1 MESSFSCS
9 ACGAPIELIK
19 STICEYCGQETKV
32 EANSCQYLGS
42 DADKQEYQSISERI
56 KSAEASL
63 DYVKASEY
71 SQRLLELNQNAPGQ
85 WLMSLR
91 YLDKL
96 LGSNVGW
103 AKAEEANYFLTGYV
117 RLSES
122 YPEDSQV
129 IVTSLLKKL
138 DRYYDALVF
147 DKSLSGKVW
156 DSYSKESRRFIM
168 AYCVFRYNAYE
179 VLQQTDLLK
188 LVVEELSGN
197 QKEYWLTTV
206 NGKVTSSEAGRDLG
220 LDVLDFRDS
229 VIKKLQQTDPSYS
242 PPAIRFHVKPIPV
255 SQEGSCFVATLVYK
269 NTNDPRVIL
278 IRQFR
283 DSLLLTSRAGILL
296 TRFYYAV
303 SPWLI
308 KKAEKSPI
316 FFLFLKG
323 VTNTS
328 YHLINQLNQKLW
340 DFSDHQKKS

>member
-1 MESSFSCS
+1 MKSSFSCS
-9 ACGAPIELIK
+9 ACGAPLELIK
-19 STICEYCGQETKV
+19 STICEYCGHETRV
-32 EANSCQYLGS
+32 EAHLSQYLGS
-42 DADKQEYQSISERI
+42 DADKLEYQSICERI

-71 SQRLLELNQNAPGQ
+71 CQRLLELNQNSPGQ

-96 LGSNVGW
+96 LGSKIGW
-103 AKAEEANYFLTGYV
+103 AKAEEANYFLTGYI

-122 YPEDSQV
+122 YPAESHTV
-129 IVTSLLKKL
+129 ITSLLKKL
-138 DRYYDALVF
+138 DRCYDALVF
-147 DKSLSGKVW
+147 DKSLSGRVW
-156 DSYSKESRRFIM
+156 DSYSNESCRFIM

-179 VLQQTDLLK
+179 VLQQADLLK

-197 QKEYWLTTV
+197 KKEYWLTTI
-206 NGKVTSSEAGRDLG
+206 NGKVTSSEAGKELG

-229 VIKKLQQTDPSYS
+229 VIKKLQQAELSYS
-242 PPAIRFHVKPIPV
+242 PPTIRFHVKPIPV

-269 NTNDPRVIL
+269 NINDPRVVL

-283 DSLLLTSRAGILL
+283 DSLLLTSRLGVLL

-308 KKAEKSPI
+308 KKAEKSQI
-316 FFLFLKG
+316 FFLFLESA
-323 VTNTS
+323 TNTS
-328 YHLINQLNQKLW
+328 YYLINQLNQKLW
-340 DFSDHQKKS
+340 EFSDHQKKS